1 MKSPIFTI
9 NPNFRLQTPHLE
21 LTWHIVPVE
30 VLQSEAVMLGPV
42 ARIYSVKSGVEIIVM
57 FRDETLDIIY
67 HADTDFSTSKIQKW
81 LREQIKTIIYE
92 VANRILP
99 MRVAYWEKEKDRKSV
114 V

>member
-57 FRDETLDIIY
+57 LEMKYL
-67 HADTDFSTSKIQKW
+67 TSFTMLILTSQLPKY
-81 LREQIKTIIYE
+81 RNGC
-92 VANRILP
+92 ANR
-99 MRVAYWEKEKDRKSV
+99 
-114 V
+114 